1 MLKNA
6 DGSIYEGSWL
16 NDKMNGIGKFKQSD
30 GTEYEGE
37 FKDN

>member
-1 MLKNA
+1 LLKSA

-16 NDKMNGIGKFKQSD
+16 NDKMDGIGKLTWAD
-30 GTEYEGE
+30 GSFYEGE